1 MFIIPKSFKNVA
13 SFPNKIFIQN
23 SWELLKWVKPHK
35 PQANID
41 FFPLSLSL

>member
-13 SFPNKIFIQN
+13 SFPNKIVIQN
-23 SWELLKWVKPHK
+23 SWEVKPHK